1 MPPPPPT
8 AEPQAKAEPK
18 KEAGKGPVIG
28 IDLGTTYS
36 CVAVAQAGAGRIEII
51 ANADGS
57 RTTPSWVAFSQH
69 DGTRLVGQGAK
80 NQAPANPQNT
90 VNDAKRLIGRSFHDS
105 GLQVR
110 ARRAPHVPPR
120 TTPCAP
126 LTTTHDAWGRRRAR
140 PATVHPQRARPR
152 LQALPRAGEQA
163 EGAHSLP
170 HTAAARC
177 VRRPTCR
184 S

>member
-1 MPPPPPT
+1 MPPAPSAPT
-8 AEPQAKAEPK
+8 AAAAPPQAEPAPK

-80 NQAPANPQNT
+80 NQGPANPKNT
-90 VNDAKRLIGRSFHDS
+90 VNDAKRLIGRAFHDA
-105 GLQVR
+105 GLQADLPKLSYDVEEGDEGKPMVSLSS
-110 ARRAPHVPPR
+110 AVW
-120 TTPCAP
+120 
-126 LTTTHDAWGRRRAR
+126 DK
-140 PATVHPQRARPR
+140 PR
-152 LQALPRAGEQA
+152 LFAPEQISAMVLEQLKADAEAFLGEPVSRAVI
-163 EGAHSLP
+163 
-170 HTAAARC
+170 T
-177 VRRPTCR
+177 
-184 S
+184 